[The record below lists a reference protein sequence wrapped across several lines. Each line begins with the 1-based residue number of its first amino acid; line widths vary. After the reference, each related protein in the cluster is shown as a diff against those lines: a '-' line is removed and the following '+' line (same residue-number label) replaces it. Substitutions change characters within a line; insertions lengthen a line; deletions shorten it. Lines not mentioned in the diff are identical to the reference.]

1 MAPPPGFPPALRRSP
16 LATFDLRLFANPG
29 ERFDLIARHPWLRGT
44 QVRLE
49 VRNVF
54 DAKPRVRD
62 SAGEVPFSYQPDLLD
77 PLGRTVGISIR
88 KLFSPPP
95 SFFRR
100 NSPGQAPR
108 NPGS

>member
-1 MAPPPGFPPALRRSP
+1 M
-16 LATFDLRLFANPG
+16 
-29 ERFDLIARHPWLRGT
+29 
-44 QVRLE
+44 
-49 VRNVF
+49 RNLF

-62 SAGEVPFSYQPDLLD
+62 AAGEVPFSYQPDLLD

-100 NSPGQAPR
+100 QGPQTR
-108 NPGS
+108 